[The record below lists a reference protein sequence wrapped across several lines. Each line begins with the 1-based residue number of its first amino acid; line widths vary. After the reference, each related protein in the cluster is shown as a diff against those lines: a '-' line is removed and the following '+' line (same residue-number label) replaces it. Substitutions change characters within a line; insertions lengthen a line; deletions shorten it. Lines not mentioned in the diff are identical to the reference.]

1 MPSTAFRAASPSCS
15 SSTTWTSCSA
25 SPAASSSWWADASW
39 SKARPTRSPA
49 TSACARSTLARPG
62 LPPEPL
68 LELRGVRAGYGD
80 AVVLDDVSLEVP
92 RNGSLAVLGRN
103 GVGKSTLLLT
113 IMGYTRLHHGQILL
127 AGKDIGALPAH
138 RRAQLGIGWVAQ
150 EREVFPSLSVEENL
164 TVAARPGR
172 WDLTKV
178 YALFPRLAERRA
190 NMGNQLSG
198 GEQQMLAIA
207 RALMLNPALL
217 LLDEPLEGLAP
228 IIVEELAAA
237 LQNLHGMAIL
247 LVEQHTDVALELTH
261 DAVVIERGAIVHR
274 ARSADFARDAQT
286 LERYVGLKVA

>member
-1 MPSTAFRAASPSCS
+1 
-15 SSTTWTSCSA
+15 
-25 SPAASSSWWADASW
+25 
-39 SKARPTRSPA
+39 
-49 TSACARSTLARPG
+49 

-172 WDLTKV
+172 WGLEAV
-178 YALFPRLAERRA
+178 YELFPRLKERRI

-207 RALMLNPALL
+207 RALMTNPALL

-228 IIVEELAAA
+228 IIIEAISLAFKRLVADKS
-237 LQNLHGMAIL
+237 LAIL
-247 LVEQHTDVALELTH
+247 LVEQHTDIALELTQ
-261 DAVVIERGAIVHR
+261 DAMLIERGRIAHR
-274 ARSADFARDAQT
+274 ARSAELARDAAT
-286 LERYVGLKVA
+286 LERVVGLKVG